1 MYDIIVLTSKNF
13 LFDLF
18 FWQIVRLSDV
28 IYLID
33 RCGKKKYGEV
43 IFIYCS
49 IYKQNSPPVLLQLDI
64 KCEFFNFCNGI
75 RIIIYYSMMFTRS

>member
-18 FWQIVRLSDV
+18 FCK
-28 IYLID
+28 LID

-49 IYKQNSPPVLLQLDI
+49 IYKQNFPPVLLQLDI

-75 RIIIYYSMMFTRS
+75 RIIIYYSMMFTGS